1 MLEPL
6 LSREHP
12 LKENPTILLKL
23 IAKVQSKTL
32 DRTDFGQEKSKTGCF
47 RLGIVS
53 RFPESTSSADGLAVC
68 EKAHRLSTG
77 AGPIYIPRSLKSMC
91 RPRYRV

>member
-23 IAKVQSKTL
+23 IVRVQSKTL
-32 DRTDFGQEKSKTGCF
+32 GRTEFWVEKSQ
-47 RLGIVS
+47 LG
-53 RFPESTSSADGLAVC
+53 
-68 EKAHRLSTG
+68 
-77 AGPIYIPRSLKSMC
+77 
-91 RPRYRV
+91 

>member
-32 DRTDFGQEKSKTGCF
+32 DRTEFGQEKSKT
-47 RLGIVS
+47 
-53 RFPESTSSADGLAVC
+53 AAMAGLATIISAI
-68 EKAHRLSTG
+68 EESHDH
-77 AGPIYIPRSLKSMC
+77 
-91 RPRYRV
+91 